1 LRRPCAEQWG
11 DWLDCTNRENLFP
24 HPAGVN
30 AAVAVE
36 CPLTFTAWFL
46 GLAID
51 NIRGKIASLRE
62 LGFADPVKMI
72 TSLPAILGYAMD
84 NIRGRIAD
92 LRELGFADPI
102 KMITY
107 FPSILGLAIDNIRG
121 RVADLREL
129 GFSDPVK
136 MVTLNPTI
144 LGLAIDNIR
153 GRIADLR
160 ELGFNDPV
168 KMVTSRPS
176 ILVYARERVL
186 ICGRIVMRLEER
198 TDNMFGRLIKES
210 RAVIDTV
217 AVAQPRTWGDVHAII
232 VMAKRGA
239 AKTAKG

>member
-1 LRRPCAEQWG
+1 
-11 DWLDCTNRENLFP
+11 
-24 HPAGVN
+24 
-30 AAVAVE
+30 
-36 CPLTFTAWFL
+36 
-46 GLAID
+46 
-51 NIRGKIASLRE
+51 
-62 LGFADPVKMI
+62 MI

-102 KMITY
+102 RMITY

-121 RVADLREL
+121 RIADLREL

-160 ELGFNDPV
+160 ELGFSDPV
-168 KMVTSRPS
+168 KMVTSQPA

-198 TDNMFGRLIKES
+198 TDNMLGRLIKES
-210 RAVIDTV
+210 RAVIDAV
-217 AVAQPRTWGDVHAII
+217 AVAQPRTWSDAHAII